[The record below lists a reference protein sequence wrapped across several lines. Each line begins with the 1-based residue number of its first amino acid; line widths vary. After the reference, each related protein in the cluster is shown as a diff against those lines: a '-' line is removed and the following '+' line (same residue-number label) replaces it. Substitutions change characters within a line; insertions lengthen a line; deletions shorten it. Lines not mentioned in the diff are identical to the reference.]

1 MSGGFVRTITHEEA
15 EWQLLRLANDKGK
28 FALSLGPID
37 YADLQLAFERG
48 INREWFTLVDLS
60 PVSIVP
66 HAGLMRVFR
75 LTQAGRRRRTEL
87 EAMFTEAKAE

>member
-1 MSGGFVRTITHEEA
+1 MSNLRTNDDA
-15 EWQLLRLANDKGK
+15 DWQLLKLANDKGK

-37 YADLQLAFERG
+37 VDDLQLAFERG
-48 INREWFTLVDLS
+48 IDREWFTLVDLS
-60 PVSIVP
+60 PVSVVP

-87 EAMFTEAKAE
+87 EAMFAEAKAE